1 MSIRIVRTERRTN
14 PKSEV
19 TLLLAVSVKLYTELF
34 VMLDAPWCGH
44 CKQLAPIW
52 DELGEKYKDRSDIVV
67 AKMDATTNELEDV
80 KIQSFPTIKFFP
92 KKSDEVLLSSLLF
105 YY

>member
-1 MSIRIVRTERRTN
+1 MV
-14 PKSEV
+14 
-19 TLLLAVSVKLYTELF
+19 ELTDSNF
-34 VMLDAPWCGH
+34 EEMVYGSDDMWLVEFFAPWCGH

-105 YY
+105 LLLVVVQLV